1 MDTLAQCRVVA
12 PDRIVTR
19 GAQATT
25 FGLACALLALA
36 FPVGADAQA
45 PSGADCI
52 PRRQKPWRYDHGIVY
67 GSTASFPPGSTEDE
81 QRAAML
87 RAPLTVVGVI
97 CGSPAA
103 LAGLR
108 EGDELL
114 TVNGK
119 DVHTRNIMV
128 PKQDGEVFVLHV
140 RRGSANLVFKVR
152 CLRTTNAPPGGG

>member
-1 MDTLAQCRVVA
+1 VQCRVVA
-12 PDRIVTR
+12 PERIVTR
-19 GAQATT
+19 WAQAAT

-36 FPVGADAQA
+36 FPVGAEAQA
-45 PSGADCI
+45 LSGAGCI
-52 PRRQKPWRYDHGIVY
+52 PRRQKPWRFDHGIVY
-67 GSTASFPPGSTEDE
+67 GSTAYFPSGSTEDE

-87 RAPLTVVGVI
+87 AAPLTVVGVI

-103 LAGLR
+103 RAGLR

-128 PKQDGEVFVLHV
+128 PTRDGEVFVLHV
-140 RRGSANLVFKVR
+140 RRASATLVFKVR
-152 CLRTTNAPPGGG
+152 CLRSTNAPPGGG